1 MHDRHDVP
9 LEPLTESPALEELLE
24 ERDHILITARL
35 NAETQLLRATEPR
48 ADTKAGNFL
57 SLASGLL
64 VAGLALLGTGRLHGP
79 GAVCGWTAVGL
90 VGAVVLLLSAALRP
104 NLGATDFGF
113 VRWARTR
120 SDREVLDALAAG
132 AAGSGD
138 CTEQA
143 RQLRWLSRSLYVKF
157 ARIRLAQSLLVAA
170 FILAAAVA
178 ALTVWT
184 R

>member
-1 MHDRHDVP
+1 MHDRHDEL
-9 LEPLTESPALEELLE
+9 LEPLAASPALEELLE
-24 ERDHILITARL
+24 ERDHILIGVRL
-35 NAETQLLRATEPR
+35 NAETQLVRASEPR

-57 SLASGLL
+57 SLTSGLL
-64 VAGLALLGTGRLHGP
+64 VAGLALLGAGRLHGP

-104 NLGATDFGF
+104 NLGGDFGF
-113 VRWARTR
+113 VRWSRAR

-132 AAGSGD
+132 ADSTGD

-157 ARIRLAQSLLVAA
+157 ARIRLAQTLLVAA
-170 FILAAAVA
+170 FAPAAAAA